1 MSKPKNDKIYSKSS
15 RCWNHDFSFDL
26 CLPSW
31 ILHYL
36 PNFALNVQIRRYI
49 CSYTVRRRSLTDPR
63 HLHINTGLC
72 TQIGTGWW
80 NVNEPGQRN
89 HGTIMEAMKATFP
102 TARCMNNFFVY
113 RKIWCYL
120 IKPIILSLLFLLE
133 SYKRLSFLPLIIFPM
148 YTLNSFWKETELKY
162 IWLILFFPSPSM

>member
-1 MSKPKNDKIYSKSS
+1 MATHSSVLAWRIPGMAEPGELLSMGSHRVGHDWNDLVVVVTIWVKPKNDKIYSKSS
-15 RCWNHDFSFDL
+15 RCWNYDFSFDL

-49 CSYTVRRRSLTDPR
+49 CLYTVRGRSLTDSR

-80 NVNEPGQRN
+80 NVSEPGQSL
-89 HGTIMEAMKATFP
+89 GTIMEAMKATLY
-102 TARCMNNFFVY
+102 TGKY
-113 RKIWCYL
+113 G
-120 IKPIILSLLFLLE
+120 IIS
-133 SYKRLSFLPLIIFPM
+133 
-148 YTLNSFWKETELKY
+148 
-162 IWLILFFPSPSM
+162 